1 MSKLYVNT
9 IYPNSGDYVA
19 LSGNLEVSG
28 TIKSYEL
35 RTITESTYRG
45 SSFFGNDYT
54 NDMHQFTGSLEIS
67 GSGITLI
74 AGGGSNAVI
83 TLKAD
88 AAQDAADTTTI
99 TLADG
104 GNFTV
109 DCAADIVLDADGST
123 VYFKDG
129 GTQYAQLSS
138 DQGFTVNG
146 ALAAS
151 GSVTLGDAAADV
163 TTVTG
168 QLTASQGISAT
179 LNSNFDANVTL
190 GNAAADIVTSTGQL
204 TASAG
209 ISVPDDI
216 RLKFG
221 TNDDSFI
228 EYDEAGANFLV
239 ISGSAA
245 GVSISGSLVLIDG
258 VLKGGSSPLEFKSML
273 VKDDEYIYFGDGSD
287 ASIHY
292 DEDGTDE
299 LIISGALG
307 GIDIQLPS
315 AADALTI
322 GYGGAAWM
330 TLSTAGGQNNY
341 TQFNQGVNII
351 DDTGLYFGSGFDISL
366 EYDEDG
372 TDTLLCDGSAAG
384 VGLTMADDIFLY
396 FGTGLD
402 AKMYYDESSSDE
414 LIISGALG
422 GIDIQLPSAADAL
435 TVGYGGSAWMTV
447 STAGGQSDYTQF
459 NKSVAII
466 DDTGLYFGTDFDI
479 SLEYDEDG
487 TNTLLCN
494 GGAAGVGLTMA
505 DDIFLYFGTGLDAKI
520 YYDEDSTDELII
532 SGALGGISILAP
544 AQVTDGLTIGY
555 NAGAMMTFDTTN
567 QVSIFNEPLRVEDNK
582 KLYFGTN
589 EDASIEYDENGT
601 GRLIALIPA
610 AGMSIGAGFHRVAQD
625 VTVNKAD
632 SGDNTV
638 ANQMQGVFIPNNSI
652 ITRVVAAPSTLSN
665 LGTAVYNLSISATN
679 ETAADSSVATPTEIL
694 GAGATG
700 TEDSD
705 GGSASDIVMSSG
717 GVNKKVWISD
727 TKIKTTYDAY
737 VYVANAGTGNGTT
750 DPSQGTLHVV
760 IEYYGLE

>member
-1 MSKLYVNT
+1 MPIYLGDDSKLY
-9 IYPNSGDYVA
+9 
-19 LSGNLEVSG
+19 
-28 TIKSYEL
+28 
-35 RTITESTYRG
+35 
-45 SSFFGNDYT
+45 F
-54 NDMHQFTGSLEIS
+54 
-67 GSGITLI
+67 
-74 AGGGSNAVI
+74 
-83 TLKAD
+83 
-88 AAQDAADTTTI
+88 
-99 TLADG
+99 
-104 GNFTV
+104 
-109 DCAADIVLDADGST
+109 
-123 VYFKDG
+123 
-129 GTQYAQLSS
+129 
-138 DQGFTVNG
+138 G
-146 ALAAS
+146 ALP
-151 GSVTLGDAAADV
+151 DAY
-163 TTVTG
+163 
-168 QLTASQGISAT
+168 
-179 LNSNFDANVTL
+179 
-190 GNAAADIVTSTGQL
+190 
-204 TASAG
+204 
-209 ISVPDDI
+209 
-216 RLKFG
+216 
-221 TNDDSFI
+221 I
-228 EYDEAGANFLV
+228 E
-239 ISGSAA
+239 
-245 GVSISGSLVLIDG
+245 
-258 VLKGGSSPLEFKSML
+258 
-273 VKDDEYIYFGDGSD
+273 
-287 ASIHY
+287 Y
-292 DEDGTDE
+292 DEDGTDELVVSGALGGIDIQAPVNVADALTISADGAAYMTVSTVGGGQTFTQFNMPANIVDDAGLYFGTDFDISLEYDENGTDTLLVDGSAAGMTMADDVHLYFGTGLDAKIYYDESSADE

-315 AADALTI
+315 AADALTV
-322 GYGGAAWM
+322 GYGGSAWM

-372 TDTLLCDGSAAG
+372 TDTLLVDGSAAG
-384 VGLTMADDIFLY
+384 MTMADDVHLY

-402 AKMYYDESSSDE
+402 AKIYYDEDSTDE

>member
-1 MSKLYVNT
+1 MPIYLGDDSKLY
-9 IYPNSGDYVA
+9 
-19 LSGNLEVSG
+19 
-28 TIKSYEL
+28 
-35 RTITESTYRG
+35 
-45 SSFFGNDYT
+45 F
-54 NDMHQFTGSLEIS
+54 
-67 GSGITLI
+67 
-74 AGGGSNAVI
+74 
-83 TLKAD
+83 
-88 AAQDAADTTTI
+88 
-99 TLADG
+99 
-104 GNFTV
+104 
-109 DCAADIVLDADGST
+109 
-123 VYFKDG
+123 
-129 GTQYAQLSS
+129 
-138 DQGFTVNG
+138 G
-146 ALAAS
+146 ALP
-151 GSVTLGDAAADV
+151 DAY
-163 TTVTG
+163 
-168 QLTASQGISAT
+168 
-179 LNSNFDANVTL
+179 
-190 GNAAADIVTSTGQL
+190 
-204 TASAG
+204 
-209 ISVPDDI
+209 
-216 RLKFG
+216 
-221 TNDDSFI
+221 I
-228 EYDEAGANFLV
+228 E
-239 ISGSAA
+239 
-245 GVSISGSLVLIDG
+245 
-258 VLKGGSSPLEFKSML
+258 
-273 VKDDEYIYFGDGSD
+273 
-287 ASIHY
+287 Y

-299 LIISGALG
+299 LVVSGALG
-307 GIDIQLPS
+307 GIDIQAPVNV
-315 AADALTI
+315 ADALTI
-322 GYGGAAWM
+322 SADGAAYM
-330 TLSTAGGQNNY
+330 TVSTVGGGQTF
-341 TQFNQGVNII
+341 TQFNMPANIV
-351 DDTGLYFGSGFDISL
+351 DDAGLYFGTDFDISL
-366 EYDEDG
+366 EYDENG
-372 TDTLLCDGSAAG
+372 TDTLLVDGSAAG
-384 VGLTMADDIFLY
+384 MTMADDVHLY

-402 AKMYYDESSSDE
+402 AKIYYDESSADE

-679 ETAADSSVATPTEIL
+679 ETAADSSVAAPTEIL

>member
-1 MSKLYVNT
+1 
-9 IYPNSGDYVA
+9 
-19 LSGNLEVSG
+19 LEVSG

-74 AGGGSNAVI
+74 AGGGSSAVI

-292 DEDGTDE
+292 DEVASNK
-299 LIISGALG
+299 LIISGAAG
-307 GIDIQLPS
+307 GSMFQLPDNS
-315 AADALTI
+315 GEAFEFRETDAIYMAVVT
-322 GYGGAAWM
+322 
-330 TLSTAGGQNNY
+330 TDGQEG
-341 TQFNQGVNII
+341 TQFHKTAQIM
-351 DDTGLYFGSGFDISL
+351 DDIKLYFGTGGDAHI

-372 TDTLLCDGSAAG
+372 T
-384 VGLTMADDIFLY
+384 
-396 FGTGLD
+396 
-402 AKMYYDESSSDE
+402 DE

-435 TVGYGGSAWMTV
+435 TVGYGGTAFMTV
-447 STAGGQSDYTQF
+447 STAGGQNNYTLFDQT
-459 NKSVAII
+459 VMMA
-466 DDTGLYFGTDFDI
+466 DDTKLMFGAVGDI
-479 SLEYDEDG
+479 SMEYDEDG
-487 TNTLLCN
+487 TDTLLVD
-494 GGAAGVGLTMA
+494 GSAGTAGMTMA
-505 DDIFLYFGTGLDAKI
+505 DDFYLYFGTGLDAKM
-520 YYDEDSTDELII
+520 YYDEGSTDELVI

-544 AQVTDGLTIGY
+544 AQVTDGLTIGF
-555 NAGAMMTFDTTN
+555 NAGPMMTFDTTN
-567 QVSIFNEPLRVEDNK
+567 NVTIFNESARLADDK

-601 GRLIALIPA
+601 DRLLALIPA
-610 AGMSIGAGFHRVAQD
+610 AGMSIGAGSHRVAQD
-625 VTVNKAD
+625 VTVNKAH

-638 ANQMQGVFIPNNSI
+638 ANQVQGVFIPNNSI

-679 ETAADSSVATPTEIL
+679 GTAADSSVSTPTEIL

-750 DPSQGTLHVV
+750 DPSQGTLHVI